1 MDYRMIITTTKNET
15 SKMYFNHIAD
25 AREVA
30 VKTFEEENVKSVV
43 IATKKGKAKWYQNK
57 VRPVEVWIN

>member
-1 MDYRMIITTTKNET
+1 MDYRMIITTTENAV
-15 SKMYFNHIAD
+15 SKMFFNHIAD

-30 VKTFEEENVKSVV
+30 VKTFAEKGVKSVV

-57 VRPVEVWIN
+57 ARPVEVWIS

>member
-1 MDYRMIITTTKNET
+1 MDYRMIITSYENEI

-30 VKTFEEENVKSVV
+30 EKTFAEKIVKSVV
-43 IATKKGKAKWYQNK
+43 IATKKGIVKWYQNK
-57 VRPVEVWIN
+57 IRPIEVWIH

>member
-1 MDYRMIITTTKNET
+1 MDYRMIITTFENTI
-15 SKMYFNHIAD
+15 SKMFFNHIAD

-30 VKTFEEENVKSVV
+30 AKTFAEEDVKSVI